1 MNFLNA
7 IREEELSAFSMEIL
21 DYFEKVADL
30 LDNTDKEMNSLAP
43 YFQEASYGVLME
55 RYDNFRGNYVA
66 IKDNIKSYSEE
77 LITLMQR
84 MKENDHYLAQ
94 MFANYTSE
102 KKLEAKKVKGDD
114 L

>member
-7 IREEELSAFSMEIL
+7 IREEELSALSMEIL

-30 LDNTDKEMNSLAP
+30 LDHADKEMNSLP
-43 YFQEASYGVLME
+43 SYFQEASCGVLME
-55 RYDNFRGNYVA
+55 HYHDFRSHYA
-66 IKDNIKSYSEE
+66 TIKDNIKSYSEE

-102 KKLEAKKVKGDD
+102 KKLEATKVKGDD

>member
-7 IREEELSAFSMEIL
+7 IREEELSALSMEIL
-21 DYFEKVADL
+21 DYFEKIADL
-30 LDNTDKEMNSLAP
+30 FDKADKEMNSLGSS
-43 YFQEASYGVLME
+43 FQEASYGVLMG
-55 RYDNFRGNYVA
+55 RYNDFRSNYVT

-77 LITLMQR
+77 LITLIQR
-84 MKENDHYLAQ
+84 MKENDLYLAQ

-102 KKLEAKKVKGDD
+102 KKEEAKKVKGDD